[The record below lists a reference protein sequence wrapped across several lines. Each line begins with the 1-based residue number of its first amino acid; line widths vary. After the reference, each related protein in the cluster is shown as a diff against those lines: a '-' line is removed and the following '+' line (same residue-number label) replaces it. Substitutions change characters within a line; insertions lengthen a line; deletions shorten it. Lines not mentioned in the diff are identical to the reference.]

1 MNHESIMDNGLNLDT
16 NFNFGKQ
23 NGDAIY
29 ATTRKTLAQKF
40 GNSIITFK
48 VDADEFLEVTQEEYH
63 DLYNSVA
70 SDLIYPHKTIK
81 AYMYDVLYDKI
92 HNLSNNNRT
101 FMKEYIRDLEYN
113 IGNMLQELL
122 MNRNYKGIVISH
134 NDHLGYYEEITIY
147 DLSCIKYL
155 S

>member
-40 GNSIITFK
+40 GNSIITVK
-48 VDADEFLEVTQEEYH
+48 VDTAEFLEVTHEEYQ

-81 AYMYDVLYDKI
+81 AYMYDVLYEKI
-92 HNLSNNNRT
+92 HNLSNNNRVY
-101 FMKEYIRDLEYN
+101 MKKYIRDLEYN